1 MTSHGGRTLGPGR
14 ALWEIQVG
22 WMPALLLWLWVNG
35 LADVGSRERGTRAR
49 EGQLRSSSPA
59 NTTLVGTRRSLP
71 KSAAR
76 RGGVGGKILP
86 QSGCRGDPNPER
98 PAGGLGRE
106 ARRGGPGAAGAGG
119 GLRWGRGARAGMRAA
134 PARPRPGHPA
144 PTWPRC
150 RALELVTVLVGSP
163 RADGLVSLLTTSE
176 DADEPR
182 RLQFPLPTAQRS
194 LEPGTPRWANYVKG
208 VIQHYPAAPLPGF
221 SAVVVSSVPLG
232 GGLSSSASL
241 EVATYTFLQQLCPDS
256 GSIAARAQV
265 CQRAEHSFAGVPCGI
280 MDQLIALLGQ
290 KGHALLI
297 DCRSLETSLVP
308 LSEPKLAVLITNSNV
323 RHSLGSS
330 EYPLRRRQC
339 EEVARALGKESL
351 REVQLEELE
360 AGRELVSKEGFRR
373 ARHVVGEI
381 RRTAQAAAAL
391 SRGDYRAFGRLMVE
405 SHHSLRDDYEVSC
418 PELDQLVEAAL
429 SAPGVYG
436 SRMTGGGFGGC
447 TVTLLEAASVP
458 QAMQHIQEQYSGTAT
473 FYLSQAADGAKV
485 LHW

>member
-1 MTSHGGRTLGPGR
+1 MAASAPPRL
-14 ALWEIQVG
+14 E
-22 WMPALLLWLWVNG
+22 ALL
-35 LADVGSRERGTRAR
+35 A
-49 EGQLRSSSPA
+49 
-59 NTTLVGTRRSLP
+59 
-71 KSAAR
+71 
-76 RGGVGGKILP
+76 
-86 QSGCRGDPNPER
+86 
-98 PAGGLGRE
+98 E
-106 ARRGGPGAAGAGG
+106 ARRAFREEFGADPQLAVSAPGRVNLIGEHTDYNQ
-119 GLRWGRGARAGMRAA
+119 GLVLPM
-134 PARPRPGHPA
+134 
-144 PTWPRC
+144 
-150 RALELVTVLVGSP
+150 ALELVTLLVGSP
-163 RADGLVSLLTTSE
+163 RADGLVSLLTTSK
-176 DADEPR
+176 DADEPQ
-182 RLQFPLPTAQRS
+182 RLQFPLPTTQRS

-208 VIQHYPAAPLPGF
+208 VIQHYPASPLPGF

-241 EVATYTFLQQLCPDS
+241 EVATYTFLQQLCPGPSFPTSPCAADS
-256 GSIAARAQV
+256 GAVAARAHV

-308 LSEPKLAVLITNSNV
+308 LSDPKLAVLITNSNV

-351 REVQLEELE
+351 REVRLEELE

-381 RRTAQAAAAL
+381 QRTAQAAAAL

-429 SAPGVYG
+429 SVPGVYG

-447 TVTLLEAASVP
+447 TVTLLEASAASR
-458 QAMQHIQEQYSGTAT
+458 AMQHIQEQYSGTAT

-485 LHW
+485 LQL